1 MLTAMPTFQMKVCIL
16 QGHFCG
22 HECDG
27 LLLAEGPG
35 HHTLTLGGKICTHLL
50 YNHIIFVITI
60 T

>member
-1 MLTAMPTFQMKVCIL
+1 MPTFQMKVCIL